1 MNQNILDVT
10 IAPECPHK
18 NCGQVFNESN
28 LRLAIYLNGIFFL
41 VKPEKGIIGFTCP
54 RCQKTVTNSASYND
68 ILKIKDILSN
78 SLVEIESYSESEDGK
93 MLVNPNSSFDASLK
107 YLSPFML
114 SSKIMK
120 ELKIRYLGLNYNKDI
135 PASIEIERYIEKE
148 ELKDRYCSF
157 IDDENNPISTFRTV
171 YLFDENNIGNC
182 LNYEAEHHVRIF
194 PRYHY
199 RTDLVKQ
206 IHSLLG
212 INYFMGKTFEQAK
225 VDHEKENEQLI
236 ENLTT
241 YAREHNLNVEKLL
254 EDNNIN
260 EPFALINI
268 IEQNES
274 RIANDPIIPAQFL
287 KVLTSGPAPLG
298 NLLTADIC
306 NYLWA
311 EINPFENRP
320 FPEFFVDE
328 IDDPDLGGKI
338 HKKNEEHITM
348 AKLVQENSNK
358 QYVQDFLKNRL
369 ISFLSQYEELIQ
381 SNQFSYADV
390 WKLKNNY
397 LVDLYKIVNKGLRD
411 DVPYAMYRE
420 GEGWKIV
427 YNGESVS
434 GLRGKGFQWIYYIIS
449 NPKNKVYYRDLHEW
463 AEGNKNQNEE
473 EAFDEDELEGVLK
486 ADQLSVSDDSVLV
499 NKNAVQKENLQT
511 YSNLYEK
518 LYLEK
523 EQAVSEGKSVKVER
537 KVNEISLFLTHLKEN
552 NIDYECDG
560 PKLKFTSK
568 PTPETKNFTEAK
580 KTIEKKD
587 HTGTKYKIINDKI
600 KKNYRDAL
608 TKLKGIRNAK
618 ALHAHLLSSIR
629 KEGGAFIYE
638 PTEDIVW
645 HIN

>member
-1 MNQNILDVT
+1 MNENILDVT
-10 IAPECPHK
+10 IAPQCSHK
-18 NCGQVFNESN
+18 DCGQIFNESN

-54 RCQKTVTNSASYND
+54 RCQRTVTNSASYND

-78 SLVEIESYSESEDGK
+78 SLVEVESYSESEDGK
-93 MLVNPNSSFDASLK
+93 MLVNPKSNFDASLD

-114 SSKIMK
+114 SSEVMN
-120 ELKIRYLGLNYNKDI
+120 ELDISYLGLNYNKDSS
-135 PASIEIERYIEKE
+135 ASVEIERYIEEE
-148 ELKDRYCSF
+148 ELKDWYYSF
-157 IDDENNPISTFRTV
+157 AGDPNNPISTFRTV
-171 YLFDENNIGNC
+171 YWFDEGNIGRC
-182 LNYEAEHHVRIF
+182 LNYEAEHRVRIF

-199 RTDLVKQ
+199 RTDLVTQ

-260 EPFALINI
+260 ESFALIDI

-287 KVLTSGPAPLG
+287 KILTSGPNPLG
-298 NLLTADIC
+298 NLTADIC

-311 EINPFENRP
+311 SVNPFENRP

-328 IDDPDLGGKI
+328 IDDPDLGVKI
-338 HKKNEEHITM
+338 HEKNEEHIKM
-348 AKLVQENSNK
+348 AKRVQENSFK
-358 QYVQDFLKNRL
+358 QYTQEFLRENVVA
-369 ISFLSQYEELIQ
+369 FLEEYENLIQ
-381 SNQFSYADV
+381 SYQFSYADV

-411 DVPYAMYRE
+411 EVPYAMYRE

-427 YNGESVS
+427 YDGESVS
-434 GLRGKGFQWIYYIIS
+434 GLRGKGFEWIYNIIS
-449 NPKNKVYYRDLHEW
+449 NPGNKVYYRALHELS
-463 AEGNKNQNEE
+463 EGNKNQNEAE
-473 EAFDEDELEGVLK
+473 EDTFGEDALEGAIE
-486 ADQLSVSDDSVLV
+486 ADDLSVSDELPLV
-499 NKNAVQKENLQT
+499 DKNEAEIIDQKT
-511 YSNLYEK
+511 YQKAYKK
-518 LYLEK
+518 LFLEK
-523 EQAVSEGKSVKVER
+523 EEAEAKGNPAKVGR
-537 KVNEISLFLTHLKEN
+537 KADEISIFLKHLDDN
-552 NIDYECDG
+552 NIEYECDG
-560 PKLKFTSK
+560 SKLKFISK
-568 PTPETKNFTEAK
+568 GTTETKKVTEK
-580 KTIEKKD
+580 QD

-608 TKLKGIRNAK
+608 SKLKSIRKAK
-618 ALHAHLLSSIR
+618 ELHAHLLKNIV
-629 KEGGAFIYE
+629 KEGGAFIYK
-638 PTEDIVW
+638 PSEDIVW
-645 HIN
+645 HID